1 MFTVYLAVVVFA
13 LFVVGVWRDPRSFS
27 NAILLGLC
35 LALGALGVVGS
46 AHQLP
51 GPSGDLA
58 RVLVLALGLLV
69 ALGPFVVASYLVLN
83 GITMAR
89 RESIRLGNLLSLLV
103 GIIMFALFGLV
114 VVRTLRSQ
122 YEALDVFTTIV
133 VLLSGYISFLL
144 VSYVSYAFV
153 YGRITALRDA
163 DFVVVLGSGLLGG
176 DRVPP
181 LLASRLERGRQLH
194 QALAARRATSPML
207 IVSGGQGADEQVS
220 EAEAMARYLIEHGVP
235 ADSVTREDQ
244 SRTTEENLT
253 FSKAIMERF
262 RPRYRCIVVTS
273 NYHVFR
279 AAILARRLGVNGQV
293 TGARTAGY
301 YWPSATLREFIAVF
315 LSYKVVNLG
324 ICALIT
330 VLPLAYIGVEAI
342 RGHW

>member
-1 MFTVYLAVVVFA
+1 MFAVYLAVVVFA

-35 LALGALGVVGS
+35 LAFGALGVVGS

-58 RVLVLALGLLV
+58 RVLVLVLGLLV
-69 ALGPFVVASYLVLN
+69 ALGPFVVATYLVLN

-89 RESIRLGNLLSLLV
+89 RESIRPGNLLSLLV
-103 GIIMFALFGLV
+103 GIGLFALFGLMV
-114 VVRTLRSQ
+114 AKMMRSQ
-122 YEALDVFTTIV
+122 YEALDVFTATV
-133 VLLSGYISFLL
+133 VLLSGYVSFLL
-144 VSYVSYAFV
+144 VSYVSYAYV
-153 YGRITALRDA
+153 YSRITALRGA
-163 DFVVVLGSGLLGG
+163 DFVVVLGSGLIGG

-194 QALAARRATSPML
+194 QALAARHATSPML
-207 IVSGGQGADEQVS
+207 IVSGGRGTDEKVS

-235 ADSVTREDQ
+235 EESVTREDQ

-279 AAILARRLGVNGQV
+279 AAIIARRLGVNGQV

-324 ICALIT
+324 ICALIA